1 MRTFK
6 TTDGTDWAVQVNVGT
21 VKRVLDETGLKLTDL
36 FAGDKRLD
44 AFFADDVQFCLVLS
58 AVVRPQL
65 IAANKTT
72 DDFLSLI
79 DGTCVEQAVEALVGE
94 VADFFP
100 EPRKGQLK
108 KVMEKYQAAN
118 AKVQG
123 ESLAEIDKKIE
134 ETDFE
139 TLIRQTLTNS
149 ASSSQERAA

>member
-1 MRTFK
+1 MRAFK
-6 TTDGTDWAVQVNVGT
+6 TVDGTEWSVQVNVGT

-36 FAGDKRLD
+36 FAGDKRLN
-44 AFFADDVQFCLVLS
+44 AFFADDVQFCLVLA

-65 IAANKTT
+65 EERSKTT
-72 DDFLSLI
+72 DEFLSVI

-108 KVMEKYQAAN
+108 RVMAKYQTAH
-118 AKVQG
+118 AKLKG
-123 ESLAEIDKKIE
+123 ECLAEIDRKIE
-134 ETDFE
+134 EADFE